1 MDWNQSMLDTLRCSV
16 WQQAKTHHVLKM
28 LLVWLQLLAFVVQ
41 LVTSLFFPISFPLY
55 LCSPPQCPHSVFV
68 VFCFF
73 FRSSLSFQSASLASD
88 FFPTARASCL
98 TLPLSPCVCV
108 CVLNH
113 NPVNPTSNGVYW
125 ERYQTWPLG
134 LVLWLRY
141 NHEKQGFN
149 TICLTAFSEAA
160 AENPQFQ
167 IGHTQ
172 TMFMSALGLFL
183 KSY

>member
-108 CVLNH
+108 CVCWTTILLIPLVMVCIGRGIKHDHWGWFFGCVITMKNKDSTPYVWRLFQRLWRKILNFKLDIH
-113 NPVNPTSNGVYW
+113 
-125 ERYQTWPLG
+125 
-134 LVLWLRY
+134 
-141 NHEKQGFN
+141 KQCS
-149 TICLTAFSEAA
+149 CL
-160 AENPQFQ
+160 
-167 IGHTQ
+167 H
-172 TMFMSALGLFL
+172 
-183 KSY
+183 